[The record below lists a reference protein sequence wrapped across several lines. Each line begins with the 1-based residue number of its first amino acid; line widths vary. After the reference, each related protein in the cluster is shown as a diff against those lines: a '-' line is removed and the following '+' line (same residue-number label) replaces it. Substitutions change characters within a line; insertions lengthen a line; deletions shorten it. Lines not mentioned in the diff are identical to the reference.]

1 VSEPENRTFEELYRE
16 LEETA
21 KQLERGNLPL
31 EEALRLY
38 ERGTELV
45 DRLREILRSA
55 ELRVQQ
61 LHARLA
67 SDETE
72 LREVESE
79 YQAGGR

>member
-1 VSEPENRTFEELYRE
+1 MSEPENRTFEELYRE